1 MGSVR
6 LRVRWAGTIKL
17 RQDLGNEIP
26 QELVE
31 TLLRAQTLKQVQC
44 FLNIFKFPRLRY
56 KLMKKKT
63 LILPIICLHFYLRQK
78 KPHFCHQNKEEHVA
92 QDKFPNS
99 KKS

>member
-31 TLLRAQTLKQVQC
+31 TLLRAQTLKQV
-44 FLNIFKFPRLRY
+44 
-56 KLMKKKT
+56 
-63 LILPIICLHFYLRQK
+63 
-78 KPHFCHQNKEEHVA
+78 
-92 QDKFPNS
+92 
-99 KKS
+99 